1 MKQFTIT
8 YVVHPH
14 FNIPCKYQIQ
24 AVNEIESIASAE
36 KALKVRHPEGVSIV
50 TSQQQ
55 LVA

>member
-1 MKQFTIT
+1 MKQFTVT

-14 FNIPCKYQIQ
+14 FNILCKYQIQ
-24 AVNEIESIASAE
+24 AVSEIDSITNAE

-55 LVA
+55 LAA